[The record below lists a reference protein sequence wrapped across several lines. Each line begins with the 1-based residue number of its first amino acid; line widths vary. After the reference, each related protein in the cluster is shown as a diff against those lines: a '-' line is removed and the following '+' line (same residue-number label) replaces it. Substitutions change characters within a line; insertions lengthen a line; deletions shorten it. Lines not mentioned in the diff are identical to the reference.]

1 MKLANPRIG
10 SIPAASI
17 TGWCTAA
24 GLMIRLSTLPSIRAA
39 EPSTTT
45 TATDST
51 TATPSTPEPQA
62 ADAGDADDLARKA
75 EIMNSAEWRRA
86 IFELGEW
93 LSSTKIYTPEQV
105 RRIKVDF
112 NRRVAG
118 MSSFELEYLLDDL
131 EKKFKVLDTPEAQD
145 VRAWVGQY
153 LSAMSDE
160 RRAQELK
167 DVPNVVT
174 MSAGQLQMEIKTIE
188 EKRTSLR
195 QRQADFEQGRNLLVQ
210 RADEARR
217 ETAAASAAGL
227 AEARASFSPYRNQG
241 PGKTPFSDVRTG
253 ADAGIFGGM
262 GFGFGFGMG
271 IW

>member
-1 MKLANPRIG
+1 MSTFAKYGPTALWCMVALA
-10 SIPAASI
+10 
-17 TGWCTAA
+17 CV
-24 GLMIRLSTLPSIRAA
+24 
-39 EPSTTT
+39 TT
-45 TATDST
+45 TAVR
-51 TATPSTPEPQA
+51 A
-62 ADAGDADDLARKA
+62 ADPQPTASPGAKDAEKPAGEASPSPDDDAADLARKA
-75 EIMNSAEWRRA
+75 DIMNSPEWRRA

-93 LSSTKIYTPEQV
+93 LSSTKIYTPDQV

-112 NRRVAG
+112 NRRVSG
-118 MSSFELEYLLDDL
+118 MSSYELEYLLEDL
-131 EKKFKVLDTPEAQD
+131 QKKFKVLDTPEAQD
-145 VRAWVGQY
+145 VRSWVGQY
-153 LSAMSDE
+153 LSAMTDE

-271 IW
+271 IF

>member
-1 MKLANPRIG
+1 
-10 SIPAASI
+10 
-17 TGWCTAA
+17 
-24 GLMIRLSTLPSIRAA
+24 
-39 EPSTTT
+39 
-45 TATDST
+45 
-51 TATPSTPEPQA
+51 
-62 ADAGDADDLARKA
+62 
-75 EIMNSAEWRRA
+75 
-86 IFELGEW
+86 
-93 LSSTKIYTPEQV
+93 
-105 RRIKVDF
+105 
-112 NRRVAG
+112 
-118 MSSFELEYLLDDL
+118 
-131 EKKFKVLDTPEAQD
+131 
-145 VRAWVGQY
+145 
-153 LSAMSDE
+153 
-160 RRAQELK
+160 
-167 DVPNVVT
+167 
-174 MSAGQLQMEIKTIE
+174 MEIKAIE

>member
-1 MKLANPRIG
+1 MSKSGRREPMPSWFMAVWFVAALICGTEVGVRAADPQ
-10 SIPAASI
+10 PAASPA
-17 TGWCTAA
+17 GEAA
-24 GLMIRLSTLPSIRAA
+24 ATRADESA
-39 EPSTTT
+39 
-45 TATDST
+45 D
-51 TATPSTPEPQA
+51 QDDA
-62 ADAGDADDLARKA
+62 ADLARKA
-75 EIMNSAEWRRA
+75 EIMNSPEWRRA

-93 LSSTKIYTPEQV
+93 LSTTKIYTPDQV
-105 RRIKVDF
+105 RRIKIDF

-118 MSSFELEYLLDDL
+118 MSSYELEYLLEDL

-271 IW
+271 IF

>member
-1 MKLANPRIG
+1 MSMFEKHEPTLVWFMVAFVCITTAVVRGADPQPA
-10 SIPAASI
+10 SSPAA
-17 TGWCTAA
+17 TADDKPA
-24 GLMIRLSTLPSIRAA
+24 GGSSADP
-39 EPSTTT
+39 
-45 TATDST
+45 DD
-51 TATPSTPEPQA
+51 A
-62 ADAGDADDLARKA
+62 ADIARKA
-75 EIMNSAEWRRA
+75 EIMNSPEWRRA

-118 MSSFELEYLLDDL
+118 MSSYELEYLLEDL
-131 EKKFKVLDTPEAQD
+131 EKKFKVLDTPEALD

-174 MSAGQLQMEIKTIE
+174 MSAGQLQTEITTIE
-188 EKRTSLR
+188 NKRSSLR

>member
-1 MKLANPRIG
+1 MISHMRLGSATAWLPALMLA
-10 SIPAASI
+10 
-17 TGWCTAA
+17 AA
-24 GLMIRLSTLPSIRAA
+24 GVAHAA
-39 EPSTTT
+39 EPAATTPTTGLT
-45 TATDST
+45 TAE
-51 TATPSTPEPQA
+51 PSAPAAQA
-62 ADAGDADDLARKA
+62 ADADDAADLARKA
-75 EIMNSAEWRRA
+75 EIMNSPEWRRA
-86 IFELGEW
+86 VFELGEW
-93 LSSTKIYTPEQV
+93 LSSTKIYTPDQV

-118 MSSFELEYLLDDL
+118 MSSFELEYLLEDL
-131 EKKFKVLDTPEAQD
+131 QKKFKVLDTPEAQD

>member
-1 MKLANPRIG
+1 MMVSHRRLG
-10 SIPAASI
+10 SIAARCSAVVWCVILALPAPVFS
-17 TGWCTAA
+17 
-24 GLMIRLSTLPSIRAA
+24 RAA
-39 EPSTTT
+39 EPAARTP
-45 TATDST
+45 AVDST
-51 TATPSTPEPQA
+51 DTKAPAAQT
-62 ADAGDADDLARKA
+62 ADADDADDLARKT

-112 NRRVAG
+112 NRRVTG
-118 MSSFELEYLLDDL
+118 MSSFELEYLLEDL

-145 VRAWVGQY
+145 VRSWVGQY

-262 GFGFGFGMG
+262 GGGFGFGMG